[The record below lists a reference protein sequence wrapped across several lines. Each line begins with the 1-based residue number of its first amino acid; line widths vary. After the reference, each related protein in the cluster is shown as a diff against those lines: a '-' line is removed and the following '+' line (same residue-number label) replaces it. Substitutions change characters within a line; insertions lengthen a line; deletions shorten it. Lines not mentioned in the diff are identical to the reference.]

1 MLGGCRSGMACG
13 LVPHW
18 GGVALVW
25 CAGWCHA
32 GVVISLWCDTLFVIH
47 DRSAVALTAMD
58 GGNAENAGAFF
69 GPGARRSPQSDTT
82 TLPKPSASL
91 HIKSMITA

>member
-47 DRSAVALTAMD
+47 DRSAVAIH
-58 GGNAENAGAFF
+58 
-69 GPGARRSPQSDTT
+69 GARRSPQSDTT